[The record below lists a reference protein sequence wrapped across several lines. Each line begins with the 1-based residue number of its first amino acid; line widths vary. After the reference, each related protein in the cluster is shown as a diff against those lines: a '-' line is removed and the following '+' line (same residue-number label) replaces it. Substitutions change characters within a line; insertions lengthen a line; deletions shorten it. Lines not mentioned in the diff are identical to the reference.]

1 MADENDFELSL
12 TSFGSGSIRF
22 KDTPREGLSRYQAN
36 FMVSSETTVGVITI
50 SNGTPQGEELDEQT
64 DNARRAVED
73 EAARRIPEILRLLAD
88 QIDLNIAAY
97 DTNAAARRLTHAEP
111 ADEALTSPADS

>member
-22 KDTPREGLSRYQAN
+22 KDTPREGLSRCQAN

-50 SNGTPQGEELDEQT
+50 SNGTPHGEELDEQT
-64 DNARRAVED
+64 DNTRRAVED

-97 DTNAAARRLTHAEP
+97 DTNAAARRLTHADP
-111 ADEALTSPADS
+111 ADEALASPADS

>member
-1 MADENDFELSL
+1 MADEPNFELSL

-22 KDTPREGLSRYQAN
+22 KDMPREGLSRYQAN

-50 SNGTPQGEELDEQT
+50 TNQPPHDENQSEQT
-64 DNARRAVED
+64 DSPYLAVED
-73 EAARRIPEILRLLAD
+73 AAARRIPQILRLLAD

-111 ADEALTSPADS
+111 AKEELASSAEA

>member
-50 SNGTPQGEELDEQT
+50 TNQPPHDEDQSEQT
-64 DNARRAVED
+64 DNPYLAVED
-73 EAARRIPEILRLLAD
+73 AAARRIPQILRLLAD

-97 DTNAAARRLTHAEP
+97 DTNAAARRLTHAES
-111 ADEALTSPADS
+111 ANEELASSAES